1 MYYRLTVRRQDF
13 HYEEFFAAKKP
24 PTQRQLIRYY
34 SNPDRVFGEADNM
47 IQKVKTLLESVRC
60 NFPILRKNV
69 VSGHSFDDKGSKYI
83 IVVERLDIVPL
94 SDVLDGKD

>member
-1 MYYRLTVRRQDF
+1 MFYRLTVRRQDF
-13 HYEEFFAAKKP
+13 HFEEFFAAKKP

-34 SNPDRVFGEADNM
+34 GSPDRAFGEVADM
-47 IQKVKTLLESVRC
+47 IQTVKFLLESDRC
-60 NFPILRKNV
+60 VYPTLRKNV
-69 VSGHSFDDKGSKYI
+69 VSGHSFDGKGNKYV